1 MNISGDNPK
10 YKVLHTKISN
20 RRQSLKSKYIT
31 KEKERE
37 YLTEIQELEKARS
50 ELPSKNTNYKTFQ
63 LHYIRYADDFVIG
76 IRGSKVSAKAIYENV
91 KDFLRNDLKIE
102 LNEEKTLITDPRKGR
117 ANFLGAELRIISSR
131 TFDNKKTTRIY
142 GGGARKV
149 RVPGNRMIALAP
161 IEKLVKKLEDQGV
174 CKIQNFRK
182 REIIP
187 TRKSA

>member
-1 MNISGDNPK
+1 M
-10 YKVLHTKISN
+10 
-20 RRQSLKSKYIT
+20 T

-37 YLTEIQELEKARS
+37 YITEIQELEKARS

-76 IRGSKVSAKAIYENV
+76 IRGSKVSAKIIYENV
-91 KDFLRNDLKIE
+91 KNFLRNDLKIE
-102 LNEEKTLITDPRKGR
+102 LNEEKTLITNPRKGR
-117 ANFLGAELRIISSR
+117 AKFLGAELRIISSR

-142 GGGARKV
+142 KGGTRKV

-161 IEKLVKKLEDQGV
+161 IEKLVKKLEDQGI

-182 REIIP
+182 KEIIP

>member
-37 YLTEIQELEKARS
+37 YLTKIKELEKARS
-50 ELPSKNTNYKTFQ
+50 ELPLTRNTNSKTLQ

-131 TFDNKKTTRIY
+131 TFDNKK
-142 GGGARKV
+142 
-149 RVPGNRMIALAP
+149 N
-161 IEKLVKKLEDQGV
+161 
-174 CKIQNFRK
+174 N
-182 REIIP
+182 
-187 TRKSA
+187 